1 MLKILSEQLE
11 HFARRARR
19 DFADRVVL
27 HLTLTF
33 PAHLAALTPEE
44 LRARVED
51 GLARAEAHGIVMEP
65 DVLEFIVMLFAL
77 GPAADEEIPWV
88 RDIVR
93 DRGLDGS
100 GKVRRLEETGRR
112 VLGGTSQVEESP

>member
-1 MLKILSEQLE
+1 MLKILSEQLD

-65 DVLEFIVMLFAL
+65 DALEFIVMLFAL